1 MFSHEIQNS
10 VKYAGFLDQAY
21 HDEDE
26 QDKDNGADHAFKCG
40 GNQAVGSD
48 KLHRS
53 QITKAE

>member
-1 MFSHEIQNS
+1 MCCLLNN
-10 VKYAGFLDQAY
+10 VRTGALDQAY

-26 QDKDNGADHAFKCG
+26 QYKDNGADHAFKCG

-53 QITKAE
+53 QITKSE